1 MKSITGERTV
11 DQDQAATLECEAD
24 ANPVVEQVV
33 LWSRPGYDM
42 GRAVLVSVIR
52 LDKTSIP
59 SLVYTGTGAFIG
71 VIVQCSCS
79 LSVLIHT
86 YTYTHILAYAQA

>member
-42 GRAVLVSVIR
+42 SRAVLVSTR
-52 LDKTSIP
+52 
-59 SLVYTGTGAFIG
+59 
-71 VIVQCSCS
+71 
-79 LSVLIHT
+79 IHAHRFSHT
-86 YTYTHILAYAQA
+86 QAGWRC